1 MTYTTVRNAV
11 QIGKAG
17 EFLVCSAL
25 ELMGHQ
31 TAICNGQGFD
41 LLMFDEGETYRVE
54 VKAARTKVNQRY
66 KFATATGS
74 GSKKLLSPDACDIVA
89 LVALDERMIVFRDV
103 MQIKHKR
110 TTVSIG
116 DFDQPE
122 AGQIRKA
129 IQSVNARRNSENG

>member
-1 MTYTTVRNAV
+1 MAYTTVRNAV
-11 QIGKAG
+11 QIGKSG

-41 LLMFDEGETYRVE
+41 LLMFDDDGETYRVE
-54 VKAARTKVNQRY
+54 VKSARTKQSNRY

-74 GSKKLLSPDACDIVA
+74 ASKKLLSPDDCDIVA
-89 LVALDERMIVFRDV
+89 LVALDEKMICFKDV

-110 TTVSIG
+110 TTVSI
-116 DFDQPE
+116 DQFDQPE
-122 AGQIRKA
+122 AGQLRKA
-129 IQSVNARRNSENG
+129 IASVKARRNS

>member
-1 MTYTTVRNAV
+1 MAYTTVRNAV

-41 LLMFDEGETYRVE
+41 VLMFGDDGETYRVE
-54 VKAARTKVNQRY
+54 VKSAKCKTNQRY
-66 KFATATGS
+66 KFATSTGS
-74 GSKKLLSPDACDIVA
+74 GSKKTMSPNDCDIVA

-110 TTVSIG
+110 TTVSV
-116 DFDQPE
+116 DEFYQPE

-129 IQSVNARRNSENG
+129 IQSVNARRNS

>member
-25 ELMGHQ
+25 ELLGHQ

-41 LLMFDEGETYRVE
+41 LLMFDDDGETYRVE
-54 VKAARTKVNQRY
+54 VKSARTKQNQRY

-74 GSKKLLSPDACDIVA
+74 ASKKLLSPDDCDIVA
-89 LVALDERMIVFRDV
+89 LVALDEKMIIFKDV

-110 TTVSIG
+110 TTVNIG
-116 DFDQPE
+116 EFDQPE
-122 AGQIRKA
+122 AGQLRKA
-129 IQSVNARRNSENG
+129 IASVKARKNI

>member
-1 MTYTTVRNAV
+1 MAYTTVRNAV

-41 LLMFDEGETYRVE
+41 LLMFDDDGETYRIE
-54 VKAARTKVNQRY
+54 VKSARTKVNQRY

-74 GSKKLLSPDACDIVA
+74 ASKKLLSPDDCDIVA
-89 LVALDERMIVFRDV
+89 LVALDEKMIVFRDV

-110 TTVSIG
+110 TTVSINE
-116 DFDQPE
+116 FDQPE
-122 AGQIRKA
+122 AGQLRKA
-129 IQSVNARRNSENG
+129 IASVKARRIS